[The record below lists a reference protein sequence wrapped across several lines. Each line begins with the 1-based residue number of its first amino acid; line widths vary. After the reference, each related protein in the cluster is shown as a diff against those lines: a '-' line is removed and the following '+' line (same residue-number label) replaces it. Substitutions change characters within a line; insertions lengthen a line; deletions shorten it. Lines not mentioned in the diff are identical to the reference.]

1 MNKNNTDG
9 GYFALK
15 GFAFQI
21 DKSILE
27 IFKSEENKPI
37 SIEEIEDINTD
48 DFVIQVKYREKAKFT
63 PSTIKEPI
71 IQLLEEF
78 KKDRNKKYYLYAYF
92 NNLNGYSSFCDAN
105 KQISIDS
112 LNTVLGVKKDDF
124 DDNEKSSFIDNFYLD
139 FSKDFQG
146 QFDEVL
152 QNLKQEMGEN
162 ISDDE
167 AIYYYSII
175 YCFLQKLVV
184 NNPLKEDRKCTK
196 TELLDYVESNKD
208 KIFTYSFKSYKG
220 ESEYFKFVENK
231 LSSTNKTQEN
241 IIFFGENIQIDA
253 TCTLTKLISD
263 ILYFHYKKATYDIK
277 PLTFVISDNAIDGV
291 KKELINK
298 EIVFNDG
305 YEKIYF
311 NSKLFFRDPIINRKT
326 KGKSSSD
333 SLESISFK
341 LRIISHSTF
350 TKISDYSLSPEMIYY
365 FNVDEVNIFKNISAL
380 KIDGLNTL
388 HIKKIFNKIFNS

>member
-27 IFKSEENKPI
+27 IFKSEENKSI

-63 PSTIKEPI
+63 PSTIKEPV

-78 KKDRNKKYYLYAYF
+78 KKDKNKKYYLYAYF

-112 LNTVLGVKKDDF
+112 LNTVLGVEKDAF

-139 FSKDFQG
+139 FSKDFQY
-146 QFDEVL
+146 QFAEVL
-152 QNLKQEMGEN
+152 QNLKQEMRKQEMRES

-175 YCFLQKLVV
+175 HCFLQKLVV

-196 TELLDYVESNKD
+196 NELLNYVNSNKN

-220 ESEYFKFVENK
+220 ESEYFKFVKNK

-241 IIFFGENIQIDA
+241 IIFFG
-253 TCTLTKLISD
+253 
-263 ILYFHYKKATYDIK
+263 
-277 PLTFVISDNAIDGV
+277 
-291 KKELINK
+291 
-298 EIVFNDG
+298 
-305 YEKIYF
+305 
-311 NSKLFFRDPIINRKT
+311 
-326 KGKSSSD
+326 
-333 SLESISFK
+333 
-341 LRIISHSTF
+341 
-350 TKISDYSLSPEMIYY
+350 
-365 FNVDEVNIFKNISAL
+365 
-380 KIDGLNTL
+380 GL
-388 HIKKIFNKIFNS
+388 